1 MNIYQRQVEVYVSH
15 LSIVKVSKV
24 NDFNI
29 SVQELKYNNSYKTT
43 TKKNLTNYSFQTSI
57 LKTKF
62 DKMSIV
68 DCVELQTK
76 NIMIFNRFSDNVS
89 FLRLFSLRFNRKFH
103 SLMQIYFQKQKRSYD

>member
-29 SVQELKYNNSYKTT
+29 SVQKLKYNNSYKMT

-89 FLRLFSLRFNRKFH
+89 FLRLCSLKFNRNNH
-103 SLMQIYFQKQKRSYD
+103 SLMRIYFQKQKKKL